1 MSDDHG
7 AQAPTD
13 ATATEKSKAASL
25 FDIRR
30 IIGGLFLLYGLILL
44 VAGILDGASAS
55 KKAAGIDINVWTGL
69 GMAVFGALFLLWMR
83 LKPLTPEPVPDESAP
98 ADDDRPRPAH

>member
-7 AQAPTD
+7 AKAPTD
-13 ATATEKSKAASL
+13 ATATEKSKVASL

-44 VAGILDGASAS
+44 IAGIFDGAAAS
-55 KKAAGIDINVWTGL
+55 KKADGVDINLWTGL
-69 GMAVFGALFLLWMR
+69 GMAIFGALFLLWMR
-83 LKPLTPEPVPDESAP
+83 VKPLTPEPVTDEDLP
-98 ADDDRPRPAH
+98 ADQDQRRPSH